1 MNAWYDYAL
10 GWFADYY
17 LLSTLLLTVVLLAGS
32 LMQQPARRLVLAW
45 ATVGGLALLGVL
57 LAVPGWSVVHLL
69 GDAPPKPDWVVL
81 EEEPAAGL
89 SETPVVKVN
98 PLEGESYYVQPAAPV
113 AEEPAPRESG
123 GVTQTQVVAEI
134 HEVNLSPY
142 FLAPLVAGCIIVLAW
157 LILGGWQTY
166 CMVRSSDPSPPEV
179 ESLLS
184 ALCDAGDRR
193 PHLRLSHW
201 VATGVALGLLR
212 PMILLPQQY
221 ADRQDAEGLRLV
233 LAHELAHL
241 RRGDLWMLASIRG
254 LIIVLWAHP
263 LYWLFRRRVRLD
275 QETLADAAAA
285 ALTSRT
291 SYAAQ
296 LVGWARQLDSV
307 RPPSLAGAVGLWE
320 TKSQLR
326 KRITVLLDERL
337 TILRDC
343 SRKWKLAALVLCSA
357 VALGLS
363 LMTVEPGKANAE
375 ETVPSD
381 SSAEGLAQSSLP
393 EWGVSGT
400 AVEWPNQLT
409 GRIVDEQENP
419 IPNVQLRFEL
429 QKIHEYAIG
438 RWDESIAALEGQT
451 DNQGRYRFD
460 VSKFPQLVHRPFNIQ
475 LSAKAKGY
483 ADARTWS
490 WHTLRDTKVSQTPFS
505 PLVMLPGQAVSGRV
519 VDPNGKPVPGAVI
532 KTIADYGNRWVLDP
546 LTTDDDGRFEIM
558 LAEKKKGAA
567 WIASSEW
574 APKYI
579 DIDAGNPDLGE
590 ISLVKGARVSGT
602 VRDQTGQPIA
612 GCAVVMASC
621 ADGNLKGVSF
631 PVQYA
636 TLTDQQG
643 RYRLPPVQGKHKL
656 YLSTAASTND
666 RTHDAFVV
674 GRVAPPLVTPR
685 IVDLSPPVSAVEI
698 DFEEAEAVRLSGT
711 VRWNDGK
718 PVANCEVKLSYMPSD
733 RAFGTG
739 IWIAETVTD
748 EAGRY
753 SMDVAKGTDSLH
765 VSCWGSRDDS
775 GVWKMAYTSKRFTD
789 EPTSQFLQ
797 IEGAVEQDGSGLD
810 WVLLGKGEEE
820 LLNATEERSNAES
833 DADPREEKSDAAP
846 TEGTL
851 EAGAGTL
858 TLAGGQTG
866 QGTKNF
872 RFEAQKTP
880 NLVEG
885 VCLAPDGKPANGV
898 TVTLYRSRQL
908 ADNFKQLATAT
919 TGPDGRFEFA
929 DVLTKDEVA
938 TAEKDWREAASRNEN
953 EVFWLVTQ
961 KPGFVTRYA
970 SAAKPA
976 LAAGVNARVTLE
988 PSATLTG
995 AVTDPDGKPIEGA
1008 QVRVSRG
1015 ATTPLPPGIH
1025 NAVTDAEGRYSID
1038 DAAPFDRQEYEKL
1051 LAARGDAIY
1060 SLSFW
1065 AAAEPSVGESE
1076 EILPPVLSVSHPDFA
1091 LKRVAYDAIPGTKD
1105 VQLEVASQIEG
1116 RVQQVNGE
1124 PLANG
1129 RVRAIRAVEE
1139 GPDPTYEQF
1148 VLTAQTDS
1156 DGSYQFDQVPA
1167 GEYDIQLMVPHTAV
1181 PDALPRPLSGV
1192 NVGPDQRV
1200 QAPDLRMERGGLV
1213 EVQLV
1218 DTETKKPISLA
1229 PGADAYVQI
1238 EHLKSGRFD
1247 RHRGFRMPVGQD
1259 AKFTVRCLP
1268 GKTSISVLQAGTP
1281 YDDET
1286 GAAPEWS
1293 DANENA
1299 KEVDVLEG
1307 GTITVDVEMKNQE
1320 ARNKLGAIGLEATKL
1335 AGDGKPF
1342 EAAEK
1347 MSEAVDL
1354 FNGDELTSALVMR
1367 GRYWLQAEE
1376 YGKAIADYE
1385 QVLSMDPTPRAAPY
1399 VRAQLIM
1406 LLVNCKDESFR
1417 DYDRA
1422 IEEGASAIGDT
1433 KSLELVRPLYSALAK
1448 AYEATGQPD
1457 EAIALRERLSK
1468 VEDGAVGESNLQ
1480 RLLERARELEQKRD
1494 FAGQVN
1500 LYEQIIADGE
1510 ASGTTYEAIAK
1521 NNLAYLF
1528 AAAPAASFRDGKRA
1542 VKLATEAIELFGQPT
1557 AQLYDTLAAAY
1568 AEADDFEKAIATE
1581 QKALELATP
1590 AEKPNMQQ
1598 RLELYKAGKP
1608 YRMEQVPAASSK
1620 ATQPSPTEA
1629 TQVREEPPR
1638 TDFTIVIAKHMM
1650 LLDGKEF
1657 ITWQELEDRI
1667 AKLPDPSKARLH
1679 YRITHAAMDTA
1690 RELQRAE
1697 HRLLEEKFKFNGYSI
1712 GGFSLRGSHRFDQIE
1727 TVADL
1732 VPNSAHACVGQ
1743 VVDSDGNP
1751 VEGAEVVFAP
1761 PVDETLAYR
1770 GRDISLEDGKLRHH
1784 LDDVVAVSDDA
1795 GRFTVYPADE
1805 KLKYYLI
1812 AVHPEHGFALA
1823 TRQGRE
1829 AGAAIQLQRWA
1840 SINSTILPAEGM
1852 EQSAS
1857 VSTSIAEKDGL
1868 PDLSINIHVPDRRPQ
1883 PKAGEFNFPCVPPN
1897 MACYYRRGIKRPQGV
1912 TISLPTKELELK
1924 PGEVHEITLGG
1935 LTPDEADRL
1944 EMHEKLFEDLQGA
1957 REKTEEENK
1966 EPVKKLDDSEATFS
1980 AMVVD
1985 AESGEPIKEF
1995 LALPG
2000 TSFMEGFGW
2009 QWQTHMIRNYQN
2021 GELIWP
2027 PKGRKGYD
2035 RQAIRVEAD
2044 GYVPFETGEVLRD
2057 APQRGRTIRLHRSAG
2072 VSGRLVDVD
2081 GKPVADAK
2089 VAIAMCRRTV
2099 RIDGGSI
2106 ALRDLADDASL
2117 RDRWSQ
2123 PRWTTT
2129 AEDGTFT
2136 LPDESAPA
2144 ALIAT
2149 HPSGVAIINLE
2160 WVREHPDVHLE
2171 PWGRIEGQ
2179 VLWGET
2185 PGADESI
2192 EMSARG
2198 HRDPEGLDV
2207 MLMLT
2212 CSDEVT
2218 SGDDGRYV
2226 FDKVPPGVVQVSRI
2240 SKPVGEDKIRT
2251 LRPVQ
2256 FVDVLPGVPTKMI
2269 FGGGRP
2275 VVGKLVGLDSWEGV
2289 QLSIGT
2295 DAPPFSGPVDMIRK
2309 DWAAWSEFMQSEAGK
2324 QYSKQNVQVND
2335 DGTFRIERVPAAR
2348 FNVSVTQ
2355 QQGDEA
2361 ATPIGRS
2368 TFTMETITP
2377 GEEDTSLDIGEIT
2390 VAPAQQ

>member
-17 LLSTLLLTVVLLAGS
+17 LLSTLLLTVVLVAGS

-113 AEEPAPRESG
+113 AEEPAPSESG
-123 GVTQTQVVAEI
+123 GVTQTQVVAEV

-142 FLAPLVAGCIIVLAW
+142 FLAPLIAGCIIVLAW

-166 CMVRSSDPSPPEV
+166 RMVRSSDPSPPEV

-241 RRGDLWMLASIRG
+241 RRGDLWMLAAIRG
-254 LIIVLWAHP
+254 LMIVLWAHP

-343 SRKWKLAALVLCSA
+343 SRKWKLAALVLCGT

-375 ETVPSD
+375 EVNASLAEETSSGEADTNEEPSGKPTN
-381 SSAEGLAQSSLP
+381 EK
-393 EWGVSGT
+393 GV
-400 AVEWPNQLT
+400 
-409 GRIVDEQENP
+409 
-419 IPNVQLRFEL
+419 
-429 QKIHEYAIG
+429 
-438 RWDESIAALEGQT
+438 LE
-451 DNQGRYRFD
+451 
-460 VSKFPQLVHRPFNIQ
+460 
-475 LSAKAKGY
+475 
-483 ADARTWS
+483 
-490 WHTLRDTKVSQTPFS
+490 
-505 PLVMLPGQAVSGRV
+505 GRV
-519 VDPNGKPVPGAVI
+519 VDQEGNPVSGAEVGLVIGNSNPGDDEHLVTTVLTNSQGYYALPLEGNQLREVGSLWTRAPRYSPTRDNGVWVLGALDNKQDFELVLPRAEATEFVLLDADQNPVPDATLRIEHIRVSRGVGYQLPDGWN
-532 KTIADYGNRWVLDP
+532 ADYQATSDAN
-546 LTTDDDGRFEIM
+546 GRLQVPNM
-558 LAEKKKGAA
+558 LPDTVNSVTIETQGVGRLRYDQNYFLNEHPAGAA
-567 WIASSEW
+567 
-574 APKYI
+574 PHYRMCV
-579 DIDAGNPDLGE
+579 PQ
-590 ISLVKGARVSGT
+590 V
-602 VRDQTGQPIA
+602 
-612 GCAVVMASC
+612 
-621 ADGNLKGVSF
+621 
-631 PVQYA
+631 A
-636 TLTDQQG
+636 TL
-643 RYRLPPVQGKHKL
+643 
-656 YLSTAASTND
+656 
-666 RTHDAFVV
+666 
-674 GRVAPPLVTPR
+674 
-685 IVDLSPPVSAVEI
+685 
-698 DFEEAEAVRLSGT
+698 
-711 VRWNDGK
+711 
-718 PVANCEVKLSYMPSD
+718 
-733 RAFGTG
+733 
-739 IWIAETVTD
+739 
-748 EAGRY
+748 AG
-753 SMDVAKGTDSLH
+753 SV
-765 VSCWGSRDDS
+765 
-775 GVWKMAYTSKRFTD
+775 
-789 EPTSQFLQ
+789 
-797 IEGAVEQDGSGLD
+797 I
-810 WVLLGKGEEE
+810 
-820 LLNATEERSNAES
+820 S
-833 DADPREEKSDAAP
+833 DADDAPLQTPIAFTSEVRPPWGASVGVWGLADATPDDEGKFEVLKIASGDVHAEWQGDASQPWRAMTGAPQRIEPGGFANFAVKVVRGVEVRGRVVKSETGEGYPNFRLTLVHGPTERESKHGNSAEWLKVETDEQGWYSAILPPGYLRLRINSAPHDYRSDEWWKPEAESLNRTPRRIPTGTETFDMPPLQLVPAVRIAGKLVDKNDRPLNGWSVYGYPSDAKDVMNSFPGVDIRRDGKFEGYVPKTQVPTIWKVSCREWTNEYNFEDQKYTPKIVSENPLVLQVDVDGRTKEEQKAERDETEPATDAEEDTAEESKTDAP

-908 ADNFKQLATAT
+908 ANNFTQLATAT
-919 TGPDGRFEFA
+919 TGLAGRFEFA
-929 DVLTKDEVA
+929 DVLPKDEVA

-988 PSATLTG
+988 PSATLIGTI
-995 AVTDPDGKPIEGA
+995 TDPDGKPIEGA

-1025 NAVTDAEGRYSID
+1025 NAVTDAKGRYSID

-1051 LAARGDAIY
+1051 LAARGDEIY

-1129 RVRAIRAVEE
+1129 RVRAISSLRE

-1148 VLTAQTDS
+1148 VLTAPTGS

-1167 GEYDIQLMVPHTAV
+1167 GEYDIQLMVPHTEM

-1218 DTETKKPISLA
+1218 DTETKKPISLT

-1286 GAAPEWS
+1286 GASPEWS

-1385 QVLSMDPTPRAAPY
+1385 QVLSMDPTPRAASY

-1468 VEDGAVGESNLQ
+1468 VEDGAVGQSNLQ

-1542 VKLATEAIELFGQPT
+1542 VKLVTEAIELFGQPT

-1568 AEADDFEKAIATE
+1568 AEAGDFENAIATE

-1679 YRITHAAMDTA
+1679 YRITHAAMESA
-1690 RELQRAE
+1690 RELQQAE
-1697 HRLLEEKFKFNGYSI
+1697 HRRLEETFKFNGYSI
-1712 GGFSLRGSHRFDQIE
+1712 GGFSLRGSHRFDQME

-1732 VPNSAHACVGQ
+1732 VPNPEHACVGQ

-1751 VEGAEVVFAP
+1751 VAGAEVIFAP
-1761 PVDETLAYR
+1761 PVDESLAYR
-1770 GRDISLEDGKLRHH
+1770 GRDVYLEDGKLRSH
-1784 LDDVVAVSDDA
+1784 LDDVVVVSDDE
-1795 GRFTVYPADE
+1795 GRFTVYPANE
-1805 KLKYYLI
+1805 KVKYYLI
-1812 AVHPEHGFALA
+1812 AVDPEHGFALV

-1829 AGAAIQLQRWA
+1829 AGEAIQLQRWA

-1912 TISLPTKELELK
+1912 TISLPTKELTLN

-1944 EMHEKLFEDLQGA
+1944 EMHEKLFEDLRGA
-1957 REKTEEENK
+1957 REE
-1966 EPVKKLDDSEATFS
+1966 
-1980 AMVVD
+1980 
-1985 AESGEPIKEF
+1985 
-1995 LALPG
+1995 
-2000 TSFMEGFGW
+2000 
-2009 QWQTHMIRNYQN
+2009 Q
-2021 GELIWP
+2021 
-2027 PKGRKGYD
+2027 
-2035 RQAIRVEAD
+2035 
-2044 GYVPFETGEVLRD
+2044 
-2057 APQRGRTIRLHRSAG
+2057 
-2072 VSGRLVDVD
+2072 
-2081 GKPVADAK
+2081 
-2089 VAIAMCRRTV
+2089 
-2099 RIDGGSI
+2099 
-2106 ALRDLADDASL
+2106 
-2117 RDRWSQ
+2117 
-2123 PRWTTT
+2123 
-2129 AEDGTFT
+2129 
-2136 LPDESAPA
+2136 
-2144 ALIAT
+2144 
-2149 HPSGVAIINLE
+2149 
-2160 WVREHPDVHLE
+2160 
-2171 PWGRIEGQ
+2171 
-2179 VLWGET
+2179 
-2185 PGADESI
+2185 
-2192 EMSARG
+2192 
-2198 HRDPEGLDV
+2198 
-2207 MLMLT
+2207 
-2212 CSDEVT
+2212 
-2218 SGDDGRYV
+2218 
-2226 FDKVPPGVVQVSRI
+2226 
-2240 SKPVGEDKIRT
+2240 
-2251 LRPVQ
+2251 
-2256 FVDVLPGVPTKMI
+2256 
-2269 FGGGRP
+2269 
-2275 VVGKLVGLDSWEGV
+2275 
-2289 QLSIGT
+2289 
-2295 DAPPFSGPVDMIRK
+2295 
-2309 DWAAWSEFMQSEAGK
+2309 
-2324 QYSKQNVQVND
+2324 
-2335 DGTFRIERVPAAR
+2335 
-2348 FNVSVTQ
+2348 
-2355 QQGDEA
+2355 
-2361 ATPIGRS
+2361 
-2368 TFTMETITP
+2368 
-2377 GEEDTSLDIGEIT
+2377 
-2390 VAPAQQ
+2390 